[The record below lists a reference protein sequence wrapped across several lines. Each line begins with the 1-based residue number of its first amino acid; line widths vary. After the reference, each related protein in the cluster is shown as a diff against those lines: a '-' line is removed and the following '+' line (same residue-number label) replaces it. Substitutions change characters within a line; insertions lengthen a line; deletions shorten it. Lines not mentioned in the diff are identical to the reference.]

1 MMMKNFGV
9 MMMGLRMVRAGC
21 AAALA
26 ILVQVLCG
34 HLVWKFG
41 TSPRLHKPVSVHAK
55 QNRELAKMDLKT
67 LFRGVAAAAF
77 LAASTNLAMAEKI
90 VVSNWD
96 GYMPKDIGEKFK
108 AATGIDLEVA
118 VHATNEE
125 IMGKVT
131 ASGGEGFDVLFV
143 SSPFAEALNKLG
155 LVAPINAAK
164 IPNLKNLYPEATQLS
179 HDPGNTFSVPYAWG
193 TTGLCYRSD
202 IVKQAPDSWAN
213 LLTPADDVK
222 GKTTMLAT
230 DRWLMA
236 AGFLA
241 NGMSVN
247 TVDQA
252 SLDKVRDQLSATKK
266 TLLAYDDTTFY
277 SKLVSGEAVLVQ
289 AWDGWCNYGIAQ
301 NAAIKYVVPKEGS
314 DLWVDTMV
322 ITKSAKN
329 PEGAAKF
336 IDFIMSAD
344 NGKWVVENIMYKT
357 PNKAGMDAI
366 DKTMLTT
373 YPNMAITPAELLKY
387 EQLRDLGDGM
397 KAFSKTVSEVMAAK

>member
-1 MMMKNFGV
+1 MRISTLVK
-9 MMMGLRMVRAGC
+9 GL
-21 AAALA
+21 
-26 ILVQVLCG
+26 
-34 HLVWKFG
+34 
-41 TSPRLHKPVSVHAK
+41 
-55 QNRELAKMDLKT
+55 
-67 LFRGVAAAAF
+67 AAAAM
-77 LAASTNLAMAEKI
+77 LAVSATAALAEKI

-96 GYMPKDIGEKFK
+96 GYMPKDIAEKFK
-108 AATGIDLEVA
+108 AATGIDLEVS

-131 ASGGEGFDVLFV
+131 ASGGQGYDVLFV
-143 SSPFAEALNKLG
+143 SSPFAEALNKMG
-155 LVAPINAAK
+155 LLAPIDPAK
-164 IPNLKNLYPEATQLS
+164 IPNLKNLYPEATQLK
-179 HDPGNTFSVPYAWG
+179 HDPGNTFSVPYTWG

-202 IVKQAPDSWAN
+202 LVKTAPDSWAN
-213 LLTPADDVK
+213 LLTPADDLK

-236 AGFLA
+236 PAFLLAGQ
-241 NGMSVN
+241 SVN
-247 TVDQA
+247 TTDQA
-252 SLDKVRDQLSATKK
+252 ALDKARDQLIATKK

-277 SKLVSGEAVLVQ
+277 SKLVSGEASMVE

-301 NAAIKYVVPKEGS
+301 NPAIKYVIPKEGS

-322 ITKSAKN
+322 ITKAAKN

-336 IDFIMSAD
+336 IDFLMSAD

-373 YPNMAITPAELLKY
+373 YPNMAYAPADLLKY
-387 EQLRDLGDGM
+387 EQLRDLGADM
-397 KAFSKTVSEVMAAK
+397 KAFSKTVSEIMAAK

>member
-1 MMMKNFGV
+1 MK
-9 MMMGLRMVRAGC
+9 LRS
-21 AAALA
+21 
-26 ILVQVLCG
+26 LV
-34 HLVWKFG
+34 
-41 TSPRLHKPVSVHAK
+41 
-55 QNRELAKMDLKT
+55 KT
-67 LFRGVAAAAF
+67 GAAAAM
-77 LAASTNLAMAEKI
+77 LMASTSFAMAEKI

-155 LVAPINAAK
+155 LLAPIDGAK
-164 IPNLKNLYPEATQLS
+164 IANLKNLYPEATKLS

-202 IVKQAPDSWAN
+202 LVKGTPDSWAN
-213 LLTPADDVK
+213 LLTPAADVT

-230 DRWLMA
+230 DRWLMS

-266 TLLAYDDTTFY
+266 TMLAYDDTTFY

-301 NAAIKYVVPKEGS
+301 NPAIKYVIPREGS

-322 ITKSAKN
+322 ITKAAKN

-336 IDFIMSAD
+336 IDFLMSAD

-373 YPNMAITPAELLKY
+373 YPNMAYAPADLLKY

-397 KAFSKTVSEVMAAK
+397 KAFSKTVSEIMAAK